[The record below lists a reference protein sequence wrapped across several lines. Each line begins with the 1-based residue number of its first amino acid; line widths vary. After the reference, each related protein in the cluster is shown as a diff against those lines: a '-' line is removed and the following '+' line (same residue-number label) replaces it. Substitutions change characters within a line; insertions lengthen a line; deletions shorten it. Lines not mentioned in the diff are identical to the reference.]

1 MGGITVSSMRVN
13 PLNDAMIVNGRDKI
27 ESNNHHSNHSN
38 HSSKSNTY
46 NNNSNSSNCNPLS
59 KNNSSNMLQRNRSSK
74 MIITSDDIFK
84 LLMPSYYTTKPV
96 TIYDIEI
103 AKLIIQYIMDDSAP
117 GYQLV
122 KDECVSCL
130 IFVYDTF
137 YKRFAD
143 FIPNIKSIFIAS
155 FKSQFDDLTKFLN
168 ILLIYPNDKN
178 IDMKTYYKDLA
189 DTMSKKG
196 FKPIDCKWKPNRLI
210 SLHYLLLL
218 TDGVAGYCFLYALE
232 QALGKEIFTHDIRL
246 VFERI
251 LSRALISIIPYVSIN
266 NIKYEQ
272 AFKDNKIK
280 ENKVAKQRSNE
291 SSAVIALENYD

>member
-1 MGGITVSSMRVN
+1 MGGIAVSSMRVK
-13 PLNDAMIVNGRDKI
+13 PLNDAMILNGRDKI

-196 FKPIDCKWKPNRLI
+196 FKPID
-210 SLHYLLLL
+210 Y
-218 TDGVAGYCFLYALE
+218 GVAGYCFLYALE